1 MIVALRRNIWQPVP
15 AGRAMISVAYIHM
28 YDAAGKNVTGLR
40 PSKAFPPA
48 ADDTAAY
55 HFFRYFCVQ

>member
-28 YDAAGKNVTGLR
+28 YDAAGKNVTGFASVESFSACSR
-40 PSKAFPPA
+40 
-48 ADDTAAY
+48 
-55 HFFRYFCVQ
+55 